1 MKVAAV
7 FLVLL
12 GIVAAGAAAVFVRTL
27 PMFKGR
33 EVLTVDVLVAQTG
46 LPARTRLTEENVKVQ
61 KAPPA
66 GLPVGYFSNPAQA
79 IGKVLK
85 VEVAK
90 GEVLFQGVCIVK
102 GSVDDL
108 LRPGMLAFA
117 APLSRQSTPVDLLYP
132 GCVVDVFA
140 TFPLRD
146 RAKGDAVVTPL
157 LQNIQV
163 LALGTDTVVPATQ
176 EGDKKGVMGTGLRP
190 PSTGNVTVTLEVT
203 ARQAAALQLV
213 LQQGRLGLAM
223 RNPTYKGLNPMEPMI
238 VKEGRLI
245 AGSEALDPSTLAL
258 VGELQRLLNGL
269 PPTADA
275 NKPASGEA
283 KPAADPNSKPAP
295 SAAAP
300 PTPESIGGFQKQKST
315 WQTTIIRGGQKPQE
329 VELEVNEETEQ
340 AIQGETQEGGG

>member
-1 MKVAAV
+1 MKVAVV
-7 FLVLL
+7 FLILL
-12 GIVAAGAAAVFVRTL
+12 GVVAAGAAAIFVQTL
-27 PMFKGR
+27 PRLRPRQAAM
-33 EVLTVDVLVAQTG
+33 VDVLVAQTG

-61 KAPPA
+61 KAPAA

-85 VEVAK
+85 LDVAK
-90 GEVLFQGVCIVK
+90 GEVLSQGVCIVK

-132 GCVVDVFA
+132 GCIVDVFA

-146 RAKGDAVVTPL
+146 REKGDAVVTPL

-163 LALGTDTVVPATQ
+163 LAIGMETVVPASQ
-176 EGDKKGVMGTGLRP
+176 EGDKKLALGTAPRASSG
-190 PSTGNVTVTLEVT
+190 GNVTVTLEVT

-238 VKEGRLI
+238 VKEGRLT
-245 AGSEALDPSTLAL
+245 AGSEALDPATLAL

-295 SAAAP
+295 IAAP